1 MAVDFR
7 AIFSAQDKVSSTLN
21 GIDKSGSGLTST
33 FKKLAGAAAGV
44 FTAAKVVQFGKESIS
59 AFTNF
64 ESGMNEVFTL
74 LPGISGDAMDEMS
87 QQVKDFAEQNGVL
100 TDEAIPAVY
109 QAISAGVSKDNVF
122 DFLTTANKAA
132 VGGVTNLET
141 AVDGLTTV
149 VNSYGSDAMDVNTA
163 SDLMFTTVK
172 LGKTTFEELSA
183 SLYNVLPTASSA
195 GISFQDVSAALAT
208 ITSQGVPTAT
218 ATTQLR
224 QAFVE
229 LSDTGSDVGKTFK
242 TVAGKSFKEFIASG
256 GNTQDA
262 LQLLEQYAQKS
273 NVGINELFSSV
284 EAGNAA
290 LSLTGN
296 ATDKFSDALEEMGA
310 ASGATDTAFAKMEES
325 FARKLD
331 KLKAKFDVLKVNIGD
346 KLVGVILKI
355 WDAAEPVFSSLQDAV
370 GNIADLFKNFGFS
383 GAIEQLFG
391 ADAGEI
397 AGMAEDYAKS
407 FIGGWQKIFSGD
419 IAGGATD
426 ILTAMGFD
434 DTSIGMIT
442 DFVSSVQS
450 NLQTLA
456 SFIQPIIGTIKDAF
470 LSILPTLQGIQNFF
484 VQTLLPIFQDVF
496 NFIVNNII
504 VPFIA
509 YWQANIPK
517 IASIFNNVWAIL
529 QPIFSLL
536 AAAFTFI
543 WNAAKPIISG
553 LVQLITGFGTTV
565 FTILDGITTFLA
577 GVFTGNWSKAWEGVK
592 EMFSGIWSGIVGLF
606 KLPINT
612 IITGINSFLSGLN
625 SIKIPDWVPLVG
637 GKGFN
642 IPQIPLL
649 AKGTFDAPNTF
660 IAGEK
665 GPELI
670 TGAQGSRVF
679 PSDETGRIMSALDRA
694 NQPIDVSDNPVQ
706 ASDDDSDSDG
716 AKTFNINING
726 SGQISGKGMTE
737 DEVLEIMIVHLKP
750 ILMKIIKAEIY
761 EEGNASYEF

>member
-7 AIFSAQDKVSSTLN
+7 AIFSAQDKVSNTLN
-21 GIDKSGSGLTST
+21 GIEKSGSGLTST
-33 FKKLAGAAAGV
+33 FKKLAGVAAGV
-44 FTAAKVVQFGKESIS
+44 FTATKVVQFGKECVSS
-59 AFTNF
+59 FTNF

-74 LPGISGDAMDEMS
+74 LPGISGDAMDEMT
-87 QQVKDFAEQNGVL
+87 QQVKDFAQENGVL
-100 TDEAIPAVY
+100 TDEAIPAMY

-132 VGGVTNLET
+132 VGGVTTLET

-149 VNSYGSDAMDVNTA
+149 VNSYGSDTMDVNTA

-208 ITSQGVPTAT
+208 ITAQGVPTAT

-229 LSDTGSDVGKTFK
+229 LSDTGSEVGKTFK
-242 TVAGKSFKEFIASG
+242 DVAGKSFKEFIASG

-273 NVGINELFSSV
+273 NVGVNELFSSV

-296 ATDKFSDALEEMGA
+296 ATDKFSAALEEMGA
-310 ASGATDTAFAKMEES
+310 ASGATDTAFSKMEES

-346 KLVGVILKI
+346 KLVGAILKV
-355 WDAAEPVFSSLQDAV
+355 WDVAEPIFTSVQGAISDIAGLFSNL
-370 GNIADLFKNFGFS
+370 GFS

-391 ADAGEI
+391 ADAGDI
-397 AGMAEDYAKS
+397 AGMAEDNAKA

-434 DTSIGMIT
+434 DASIGMIT
-442 DFVSSVQS
+442 DFVGSVQS

-456 SFIQPIIGTIKDAF
+456 SYIQPVIGTIKDAF

-496 NFIVNNII
+496 NFIVNNIV

-553 LVQLITGFGTTV
+553 LMQLITGFGTTV

-592 EMFSGIWSGIVGLF
+592 EVFSGIWDGLVGLF
-606 KLPINT
+606 KLPINI

-670 TGAQGSRVF
+670 TGAAGSRVF
-679 PSDETGRIMSALDRA
+679 PSDDTGRIISALDRA
-694 NQPIDVSDNPVQ
+694 NQPINVSDNPVQ
-706 ASDDDSDSDG
+706 VSDEDGDSDG

-726 SGQISGKGMTE
+726 SGQISGQGMTE
-737 DEVLEIMIVHLKP
+737 DDILEIMIVHLKP